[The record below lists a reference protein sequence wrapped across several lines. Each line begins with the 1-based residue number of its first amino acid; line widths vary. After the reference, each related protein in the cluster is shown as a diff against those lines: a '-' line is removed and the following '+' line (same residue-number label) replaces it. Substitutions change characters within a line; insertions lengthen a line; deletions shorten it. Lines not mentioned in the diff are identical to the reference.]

1 MKIEGLQQRDMT
13 ATATLRAPRGVGD
26 SGNRVPAGGKDLPRD
41 LARLAFDTRQ
51 AAESIDRYLRE
62 AGRQFAFSVDQVT
75 GRTIVSIRD
84 PATGELIRQM
94 PSEEALR
101 IAHNLHVMGAALVEE
116 LA

>member
-1 MKIEGLQQRDMT
+1 MKIEALHLRDLT
-13 ATATLRAPRGVGD
+13 VTATLRAQPRAADG
-26 SGNRVPAGGKDLPRD
+26 GNDTAPAGKNLPQD

-51 AAESIDRYLRE
+51 AAESIDRYLRD
-62 AGRQFAFSVDQVT
+62 AGRQFSFSVDEVT
-75 GRTIVSIRD
+75 GRTVVSIRD

-101 IAHNLHVMGAALVEE
+101 IARNLQAMGAALMEE